1 MKLTYD
7 PTYNVAYIHL
17 KKKRGPVRT
26 VVVSDELNVDVA
38 SDGSIYGI
46 ELLNAN
52 KQLTADR
59 LRAVVVE
66 NKASGRSSRIPLP
79 V

>member
-7 PTYNVAYIHL
+7 PENNIAYIRL
-17 KKKRGPVRT
+17 KAKKGKVRT
-26 VVVSDELNVDVA
+26 VIVSDELNIDVA
-38 SDGSIYGI
+38 EDGSIYGI

-52 KQLTADR
+52 VQLKADR
-59 LRAVVVE
+59 RAAFTVE
-66 NKASGRSSRIPLP
+66 NSRSGESKEIALS

>member
-7 PTYNVAYIHL
+7 PGANIAYIAL
-17 KKKRGPVRT
+17 RAKKGKVRT
-26 VVVSDELNVDVA
+26 IAVSDELNVDVA
-38 SDGSIYGI
+38 RDGSIYGI

-52 KQLTADR
+52 EQLAAR
-59 LRAVVVE
+59 KSLSLRVE
-66 NKASGRSSRIPLP
+66 NKASGESKEIALA

>member
-7 PTYNVAYIHL
+7 PEYNIAYILL
-17 KKKRGPVRT
+17 KPKKGKVRT

-38 SDGSIYGI
+38 ADGSIYGI

-52 KQLTADR
+52 RQ
-59 LRAVVVE
+59 LRAGRKVAVTVE
-66 NKASGRSSRIPLP
+66 NKASGEAQEIKLA